1 MENRCCMVIRKRLIC
16 SHERKGD
23 KIDQSHSFCHLK
35 PYGKSKYIKFK
46 YLYFSNLFN
55 YFCSHI
61 RDVQMVFNLWEDAMN
76 F

>member
-1 MENRCCMVIRKRLIC
+1 MKNKYIPQYP
-16 SHERKGD
+16 S
-23 KIDQSHSFCHLK
+23 
-35 PYGKSKYIKFK
+35 YGKSKYIKFK